1 LPTDIVWKMAEG
13 NPSNNTDV
21 TSGGQPI
28 EAIMGMRVMKEELEF
43 KTRNQKQLEA
53 AEYFDNDT
61 EQILFG
67 GAKAGG
73 KSFLGASLIFGDALI
88 YPETHYF
95 IARQELID
103 LRKFTIPTI
112 YEVFQKWGIKPEDY
126 MSFNGQDSVFNLKN
140 GSKVFL
146 ISCRDIPSDPLYE
159 RFGSMQMTRG
169 WIEEAGEIPNLPRN
183 IWGTAWSQMDGNRA
197 GRFARVTCDPLN
209 QWQNRKTVPTSWT

>member
-1 LPTDIVWKMAEG
+1 M
-13 NPSNNTDV
+13 
-21 TSGGQPI
+21 
-28 EAIMGMRVMKEELEF
+28 ELEF
-43 KTRNQKQLEA
+43 KTKNQKQLEA
-53 AEYFDNDT
+53 AEYWIDNDT

-73 KSFLGASLIFGDALI
+73 KSFLGASLIFGEALI

-112 YEVFQKWGIKPEDY
+112 YEVFQKWGLKVDDY
-126 MSFNGQDSVFNLKN
+126 MSFNGQDSCFNLKN

-169 WIEEAGEIPNLPRN
+169 WIEEAGEIAEAAKATLLAFYWPLEE
-183 IWGTAWSQMDGNRA
+183 RA
-197 GRFARVTCDPLN
+197 IQT
-209 QWQNRKTVPTSWT
+209 KEETPTHCQSEEGLDEAGIC